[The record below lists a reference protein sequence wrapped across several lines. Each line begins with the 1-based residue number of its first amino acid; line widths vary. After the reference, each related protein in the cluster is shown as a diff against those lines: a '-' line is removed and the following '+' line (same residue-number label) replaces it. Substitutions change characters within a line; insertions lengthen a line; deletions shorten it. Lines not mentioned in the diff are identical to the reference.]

1 MTVRS
6 KSVGIAPP
14 QRGSIGLPRSKVIMW
29 KLRIL
34 AVVMITVLGACAPP
48 TPTGQVTIVDDSTIE
63 FPAQVS
69 GRGFADSSMAGYH
82 LIVWDQGGAADHSL
96 FVASVSDV
104 QVLDALE
111 NLGAR
116 PGNALTI
123 DSWDER
129 NEPDT
134 EAPDRVIEGP
144 RVHIEIILTDG
155 TVLALTDFLTD
166 EGGRGFDMR
175 LGGHRDNIP
184 EWHSG
189 CVVCLYS
196 CPGSKVGNASYTV
209 RDFVAGE
216 AHFQVNENILPLERT
231 EVAVRFRLESE
242 TVP

>member
-1 MTVRS
+1 MTD
-6 KSVGIAPP
+6 
-14 QRGSIGLPRSKVIMW
+14 W
-29 KLRIL
+29 KMRIL
-34 AVVMITVLGACAPP
+34 GLVAAAVLGACAPP
-48 TPTGQVTIVDDSTIE
+48 TPTGHVTIIDDSTIE
-63 FPAQVS
+63 FPARVS
-69 GRGFADSSMAGYH
+69 GSGFADSSMAGYH
-82 LIVWDQGGAADHSL
+82 LIVWDEGRAADHAL

-111 NLGAR
+111 SLGAQ

-129 NEPDT
+129 NEPGT
-134 EAPDRVIEGP
+134 QAPDRVIQGP
-144 RVHIEIILTDG
+144 LVRIEIVLAGG
-155 TVLALTDFLTD
+155 TVLTLADLLSD

-175 LGGHRDNIP
+175 FGGHRENIP

-216 AHFQVNENILPLERT
+216 AHFQVKANVLPSDQT
-231 EVAVRFRLESE
+231 EVTVRFRLEPE
-242 TVP
+242 AAP